1 MLISQIVNGLV
12 IGSGYAIV
20 AVGLTLVFM
29 IFKIPWFVQAILVVY
44 GAYFTYFA
52 LGLNIGFI
60 GAVTL
65 SVLGCVLLAVLIE
78 RLFIRYAMSW
88 KHEQLLIGIFAVL
101 TILKTI
107 ALVEW
112 GGYPKY
118 IPSFAPTVIKI
129 GEITITLDRIIMSI
143 LSIVIIGLLALFLK
157 RAKLGKAIRATSQ
170 DYRTASILGININK
184 ISVITF
190 IITGALAAIGGSM
203 LGMIYY
209 VHPKLADLLIMK
221 TFIALILGGFGNIF
235 GALVGSYVVGLTD
248 SLGIAYLGAGMK
260 EILLFI
266 VILVILLIKPSGLFS
281 VGRRK

>member
-65 SVLGCVLLAVLIE
+65 SVLGCILLAVLIE
-78 RLFIRYAMSW
+78 RLFIRYAMSL

-107 ALVEW
+107 ALTEW